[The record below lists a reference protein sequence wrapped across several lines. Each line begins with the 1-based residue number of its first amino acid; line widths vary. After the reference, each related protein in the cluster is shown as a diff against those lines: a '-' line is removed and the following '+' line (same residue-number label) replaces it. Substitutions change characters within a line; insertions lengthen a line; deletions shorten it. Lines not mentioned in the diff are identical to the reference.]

1 MYLCVSDSGL
11 VPRPAFSRSI
21 SVTDERS
28 LKKMG
33 VTTAAVPDP
42 SHVTHSPIRL
52 NSTPEWRLSL
62 FLSLALTHTPCT
74 VQTQL
79 KYSVNIHQS
88 HVMSSLKYEHTHM
101 QTATWSNR
109 HRFLGKC
116 FVAFWSRVWYQYLL
130 LLFCLKLPV
139 LAQGKSTSL
148 LFLYD
153 FKKKNCEL

>member
-1 MYLCVSDSGL
+1 MYLCFSDSGV
-11 VPRPAFSRSI
+11 VPRPAFFRSI

-42 SHVTHSPIRL
+42 SHSTIRL
-52 NSTPEWRLSL
+52 NSTPEWRLP
-62 FLSLALTHTPCT
+62 LSLTQTHTPCT

-101 QTATWSNR
+101 QTATRSNR

-130 LLFCLKLPV
+130 LLFCLKLLV

-148 LFLYD
+148 LFFYD
-153 FKKKNCEL
+153 FKKRNCEL